1 MHSTPT
7 FRACLCAVLVAASGS
22 LLTAC
27 DRNPSDAPMPTTRDD
42 ANPAPGATPA
52 TPMPPA
58 NPPASSPDATGTP
71 PRSGTGTQ

>member
-1 MHSTPT
+1 MHSTHLS
-7 FRACLCAVLVAASGS
+7 RAGLCAVLIAASGS
-22 LLTAC
+22 LLSAC

-42 ANPAPGATPA
+42 ASPAPGATPA

-58 NPPASSPDATGTP
+58 DPPASSPDGTGTP